1 MKMGKEFV
9 SVWTTGMSGNVSELW
24 NIGRGPGYYQVIMGG
39 KTSQVQLQTREF
51 HCESGAAH

>member
-1 MKMGKEFV
+1 MGKEFV